1 MGSIPLPPPLG
12 SLVGLGCV
20 HWAQIQLLPLPI
32 GSAHRGSLSFVSFRL
47 VSSRLLVAATTHK
60 TPTAQS
66 SRLKETTVRSSAYPL
81 SGPSLRAHPP
91 LDLVAVSRTPPVLPP
106 TQRCPRAR
114 SDSVPLA
121 NSHFPISFAAAPRPA
136 LFIPVRSGS
145 VTLSSLSPVPAIRR
159 SPPGSRPRS
168 IDPTPPPCFI
178 GHNRPL
184 VSLAIVLPAR
194 RPLLYFSLLSPL
206 L

>member
-1 MGSIPLPPPLG
+1 VCTLGTDTVTPASYRLGPPRV
-12 SLVGLGCV
+12 SLVC
-20 HWAQIQLLPLPI
+20 
-32 GSAHRGSLSFVSFRL
+32 FVSSRL
-47 VSSRLLVAATTHK
+47 VSSRLASSRLLVAATTHK

-145 VTLSSLSPVPAIRR
+145 VTLSHPSLLFQPYGALPQDQGRALSI
-159 SPPGSRPRS
+159 PPL
-168 IDPTPPPCFI
+168 PPCFI